1 MSLPVDSV
9 FQLLGVPQPSR
20 LGLARREEWRRVP
33 GARPRVLGH
42 RGARHAA
49 PENTLRAF
57 RLARDEG
64 ADGIEIDV
72 RMTADGELV
81 IAHDDVLP
89 AEAYDSRGPFTEME
103 PPCISRLT
111 ASQLQ
116 NVRLAENEKVP
127 TLREVLDFALQ
138 TGMCVNV
145 ELKRDVLDRSK
156 LVRDACSLL
165 NFLGG
170 EGILVSSFDP
180 VIVRGVAERCPDVPV
195 AWLVHAEQRLLK
207 KGPGWQLLG
216 AAGVNPQTTDLSLD
230 RVRQLRDAG
239 ALVNVWTVNDP
250 ARARELAAAGV
261 DGLISDIPRVIL
273 DALANAD

>member
-1 MSLPVDSV
+1 MSSPVDSV
-9 FQLLGVPQPSR
+9 EQLFGIPKPSR
-20 LGLARREEWRRVP
+20 LGLDRREEWRRVP
-33 GARPRVLGH
+33 GTRPRVLGH

-57 RLARDEG
+57 RLALDEG

-72 RMTADGELV
+72 RMTTDGELV

-89 AEAYDSRGPFTEME
+89 AEAYDGRGPFTEME
-103 PPCISRLT
+103 PPRISRLT

-127 TLREVLDFALQ
+127 TLREVLDFAYQ
-138 TGMCVNV
+138 TRTSVNV
-145 ELKRDVLDRSK
+145 ELKRDVLDRGK
-156 LVRDACSLL
+156 LVRDACALM
-165 NFLGG
+165 NQLGG
-170 EGILVSSFDP
+170 ERILVSSFDP
-180 VIVRGVAERCPDVPV
+180 LIVRAVAQRCPDVPV
-195 AWLVHAEQRLLK
+195 AWLVHAEQRVLK
-207 KGPGWQLLG
+207 NGPGWQLLG
-216 AAGVNPQTTDLSLD
+216 AAGVNPQTVELSLN

-261 DGLISDIPRVIL
+261 DGLITDTPRVIL
-273 DALANAD
+273 NALASAD